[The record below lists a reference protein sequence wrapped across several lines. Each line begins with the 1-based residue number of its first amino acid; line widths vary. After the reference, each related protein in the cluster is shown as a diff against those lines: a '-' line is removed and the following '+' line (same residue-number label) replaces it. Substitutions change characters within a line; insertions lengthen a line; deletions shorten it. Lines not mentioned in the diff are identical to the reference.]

1 MGQNELVLVAALALL
16 AFCGSLIG
24 FPFVASLAVTLSLG
38 IIFYLLQTKKERK
51 SGE

>member
-1 MGQNELVLVAALALL
+1 MGQNELALVAALALL

-38 IIFYLLQTKKERK
+38 IIFYLLQTKREPE
-51 SGE
+51 SDE

>member
-1 MGQNELVLVAALALL
+1 MGQNELALIAALVLL

-38 IIFYLLQTKKERK
+38 IIFYLLQTKREQK
-51 SGE
+51 SDE